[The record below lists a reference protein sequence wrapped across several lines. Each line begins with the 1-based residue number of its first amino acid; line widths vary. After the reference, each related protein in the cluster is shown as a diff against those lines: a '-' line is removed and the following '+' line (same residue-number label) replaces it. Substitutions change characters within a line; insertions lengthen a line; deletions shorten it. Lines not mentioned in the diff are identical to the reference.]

1 MGRSNGYQAQGL
13 GKYASLS
20 PQLGVTQSMALDP
33 MRQLERCHLIL
44 EPQPLSGF
52 ENMRRDASLLSSAA
66 TSQWPE
72 QAGILR
78 FYAWKEPTLSIGYFQ
93 KLEAIVATPRW
104 QSLPVVRR
112 LSGGGAILHDCEWTY
127 SLTVPHWPQLVERPH
142 ELYARIHQPIVDV
155 LNSIGIP
162 AQFRGVTNHLPLEP
176 DLCFLRSDENDLVIR
191 HQKILGS
198 AQRRRK
204 GSLLQ
209 HGSLILSSSPVTPE
223 IHGISDI
230 CGTAINE
237 SLRLE
242 LATKIASNISQQVHI
257 HNDWPA
263 ELSSLLNEAETS
275 A

>member
-1 MGRSNGYQAQGL
+1 MTMS
-13 GKYASLS
+13 
-20 PQLGVTQSMALDP
+20 P
-33 MRQLERCHLIL
+33 MRQLEHCHIIL

-52 ENMRRDASLLSSAA
+52 ENMRRDALLLSGAA

-78 FYAWKEPTLSIGYFQ
+78 FYAWNEPTLSIGYFQ
-93 KLEAIVATPRW
+93 KLEAILATPRW

-112 LSGGGAILHDCEWTY
+112 LSGGGAILHDLEWTY
-127 SLTVPHWPQLVERPH
+127 SLTVPHWPQLVEKPH
-142 ELYARIHQPIVDV
+142 ELYATIHQPIVDV

-162 AQFRGVTNHLPLEP
+162 AQFRGVTTHLPMEP
-176 DLCFLRSDENDLVIR
+176 DLCFLRSDENDLVIG

-223 IHGISDI
+223 IPGVSDI

-263 ELSSLLNEAETS
+263 ELSSLLYEAETS
-275 A
+275 D